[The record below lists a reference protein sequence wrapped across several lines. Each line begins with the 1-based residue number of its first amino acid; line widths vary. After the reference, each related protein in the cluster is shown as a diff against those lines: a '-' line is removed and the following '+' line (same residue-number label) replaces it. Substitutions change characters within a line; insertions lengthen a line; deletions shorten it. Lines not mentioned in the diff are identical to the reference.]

1 MKFSSK
7 FCSNNT
13 EGKVILMSSNKTVLV
28 TGGAGFIG
36 SNLCRRLLKENSK
49 VICMDNFYTSK
60 KENIEELLYD
70 KNFNLIEQD
79 VIIPFNIKA
88 DEIYHFAA
96 PASPVFYQKDP
107 IFTLKTI
114 IIGTLNAL
122 ECARI
127 NNSRILNASTSEI
140 YGEPEVHPQKEDYY
154 GNVNINGIRACYDE
168 GKRCGET
175 LCSDYRRHFG
185 VDTKI
190 IRIFNTY
197 GPYMDKNDGRVVS
210 EFITCMLNNQP
221 VKVHGSGTQ
230 TRSFCYIDDLIEGII
245 RMMNS
250 DASGPVNLGNAEE
263 ISILQLV
270 NIISEVIGID
280 PQIVF
285 KDLPLDDPTKRK
297 PDITKATQTF
307 GWKPSIDIRTGIYK
321 TVRYFESINKRRL
334 QRCLGI
340 SVQRV

>member
-1 MKFSSK
+1 MPMPF
-7 FCSNNT
+7 T
-13 EGKVILMSSNKTVLV
+13 KVVLI

-36 SNLCRRLLKENSK
+36 SNLSRRLLTENCR

-60 KENIEELLYD
+60 KENIAELLTD
-70 KNFNLIEQD
+70 ENFSLIEQD
-79 VIIPFNIKA
+79 VTVPFNIQS
-88 DEIYHFAA
+88 DEIYHLAA
-96 PASPVFYQKDP
+96 PASPIHYQKDP
-107 IFTLKTI
+107 VYTTKTI
-114 IIGTLNAL
+114 VIGTLNAL

-127 NNSRILNASTSEI
+127 NNSKILNASTSEI
-140 YGEPEVHPQKEDYY
+140 YGEPEVHPQKEEYH

-168 GKRCGET
+168 GKRCSET

-221 VKVHGSGTQ
+221 VKVYGSGTQ
-230 TRSFCYIDDLIEGII
+230 TRSFCYIDDLVEGII

-250 DASGPVNLGNAEE
+250 DLSGPVNLGNAEE
-263 ISILQLV
+263 IPILQLV
-270 NIISEVIGID
+270 NIISEVIGIKSL
-280 PQIVF
+280 IEF

-297 PDITKATQTF
+297 PDTTKATQIL
-307 GWKPSIDIRTGIYK
+307 GWKPSIDIKTGINK
-321 TVRYFESINKRRL
+321 TVKYFESIIERSTSK
-334 QRCLGI
+334 I
-340 SVQRV
+340 S

>member
-1 MKFSSK
+1 MPF
-7 FCSNNT
+7 T
-13 EGKVILMSSNKTVLV
+13 KVVLI

-36 SNLCRRLLKENSK
+36 SNLSRRLLTENCR

-60 KENIEELLYD
+60 KENIAELLTD
-70 KNFNLIEQD
+70 ENFSLIEQD
-79 VIIPFNIKA
+79 VTVPFNIQS
-88 DEIYHFAA
+88 DEIYHLAA
-96 PASPVFYQKDP
+96 PASPIHYQKDP
-107 IFTLKTI
+107 VYTTKTI
-114 IIGTLNAL
+114 VIGTLNAL

-127 NNSRILNASTSEI
+127 NNSKILNASTSEI
-140 YGEPEVHPQKEDYY
+140 YGEPEVHPQKEEYH

-168 GKRCGET
+168 GKRCSET

-221 VKVHGSGTQ
+221 VKVYGSGTQ
-230 TRSFCYIDDLIEGII
+230 TRSFCYIDDLVEGII

-250 DASGPVNLGNAEE
+250 DLSGPVNLGNAEE
-263 ISILQLV
+263 IPILQLV
-270 NIISEVIGID
+270 NIISEVIGIKSL
-280 PQIVF
+280 IEF

-297 PDITKATQTF
+297 PDTTKATQIL
-307 GWKPSIDIRTGIYK
+307 GWKPSIDIKTGINK
-321 TVRYFESINKRRL
+321 TVKYFESIIERSTSK
-334 QRCLGI
+334 I
-340 SVQRV
+340 S